1 MKAAKSSGERGF
13 GREAERPSD
22 IPRAGWRDVF
32 SRVKQEVKRDNIS
45 IVAAGVAFY
54 GLLSVPAMLT
64 AIVSIF
70 GLISDPA
77 QIQQQ
82 MEGLSGV
89 LPPDAQSILSE
100 QLTRVSSQ
108 PQGAL
113 SLTLAGSI
121 LFALWTASKSV
132 SSLITALNIAY
143 DEQEKRGFF
152 RLTSTSLLLTL
163 GAVVTAIVSVAL
175 VVALPAIIGALG
187 DQLGLSEAAK
197 TVASV
202 LRWPI
207 LAGVALFSIAVAYHF
222 GPSRERPKW
231 RWVSWGAGLATGLW
245 LVASALFSWYVS
257 SFGNYNETYGSLG
270 AVVILLMWFYLTS
283 FVVLLGAEIN
293 AEMEHQT
300 AKDTTTGEPRP
311 MGKRGAEMA
320 DTVGKRAS

>member
-1 MKAAKSSGERGF
+1 MKAAQPPGERDF
-13 GREAERPSD
+13 GREAERPKE
-22 IPRAGWRDVF
+22 IPRAGWRDIL
-32 SRVKQEVKRDNIS
+32 SRVKGEVKRDNIS

-54 GLLSVPAMLT
+54 ALLSVPAMLT
-64 AIVSIF
+64 AVVSIF

-82 MEGLSGV
+82 MQDLSGV
-89 LPPDAQSILSE
+89 LPADAQSIISE
-100 QLTRVSSQ
+100 QLTRVSTQ

-113 SLTLAGSI
+113 TLTLAGSI
-121 LFALWTASKSV
+121 LFALWTASKSI

-143 DEQEKRGFF
+143 GEQEKRGFLK
-152 RLTSTSLLLTL
+152 LTSISLLMTL
-163 GAVVTAIVSVAL
+163 GAVFTAIVAVAL
-175 VVALPAIIGALG
+175 VVALPAILGAVG
-187 DQLGLSEAAK
+187 DQLGLSDAAK
-197 TVASV
+197 TIASL

-207 LAGVALFSIAVAYHF
+207 LAGVALFAIAVAYHF

-283 FVVLLGAEIN
+283 FVVLVGAEVN

-300 AKDTTTGEPRP
+300 ARDTTTGEPRP
-311 MGKRGAEMA
+311 MGERGAEMA